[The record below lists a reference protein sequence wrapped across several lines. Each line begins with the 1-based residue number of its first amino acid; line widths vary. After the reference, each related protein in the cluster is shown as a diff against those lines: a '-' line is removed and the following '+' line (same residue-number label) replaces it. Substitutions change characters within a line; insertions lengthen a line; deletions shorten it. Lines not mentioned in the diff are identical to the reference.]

1 MEEETRTLAEEV
13 GLLRMQ
19 VDALS
24 PDAATGWRRPVPGSA
39 RRLMSPRPADQ
50 CLLPTAGPTGR
61 LPHLAPLDGL
71 RAIAVAA
78 VMAFH
83 TGASWAVGGFLGV
96 DVFFV
101 LSGFLITVLLLKEW
115 QRRTQ
120 VSLRR
125 FYARRALRLLPAV
138 TLMCAVIL
146 VIGPVGT
153 GAAARNALWKAVAG
167 TMFYF
172 QNWQQAFH
180 LIPILQLT
188 DHTWSLAIEEQFY
201 LVWPTLLIATLLLAR
216 RAGRDPLNAALIVAL
231 TLAAASAIEKIVLWS
246 GPGSQA
252 RIYYGTDTRADPL
265 LIGAALGI
273 CYVSG
278 ALDRLRR
285 FLPALAPVAL
295 LVIVITFGFAHD
307 NSPRLYQ
314 GGLTAFAL
322 ASAVLIGGMALA
334 PGSPARARARRSSAG
349 LARARL
355 LRRLPLALAGLPVP
369 APGPARPVVGADPVR
384 AHRSHARCGD
394 DLLLRR
400 RAPAAAAAAPVRSPG
415 GCAARC
421 CGGRHRSASRGRRCR
436 RGRLVRCP
444 AR

>member
-1 MEEETRTLAEEV
+1 V
-13 GLLRMQ
+13 
-19 VDALS
+19 S
-24 PDAATGWRRPVPGSA
+24 AADGQARP
-39 RRLMSPRPADQ
+39 
-50 CLLPTAGPTGR
+50 GR
-61 LPHLAPLDGL
+61 LAHLAPLDGL

-83 TGASWAVGGFLGV
+83 TGAGWAVGGFLGV

-115 QRRTQ
+115 QRRTR

-138 TLMCAVIL
+138 TLMCVVIL
-146 VIGPVGT
+146 IIGPVGT
-153 GAAARNALWKAVAG
+153 GVAARDALWKAVAG

-201 LVWPTLLIATLLLAR
+201 LVWPTVLIATLLLAR
-216 RAGRDPLNAALIVAL
+216 RAGRDPLRAALIVAL

-246 GPGSQA
+246 GPGSMA
-252 RIYYGTDTRADPL
+252 RVYYGTDTRADSL

-273 CYVSG
+273 SYVSG
-278 ALDRLRR
+278 GLERLRR

-295 LVIVITFGFAHD
+295 LVIMVTFGFAHD
-307 NSPRLYQ
+307 NSARLYQ

-322 ASAVLIGGMALA
+322 ASAVLIGGLALTPTSPLGRVLAVA
-334 PGSPARARARRSSAG
+334 PLVWLGRVSYG
-349 LARARL
+349 LYLWHWPVYRYLHEARL
-355 LRRLPLALAGLPVP
+355 GLSW
-369 APGPARPVVGADPVR
+369 GPTQLVRIAVTIAAATISFYVLERP
-384 AHRSHARCGD
+384 
-394 DLLLRR
+394 LLRLR
-400 RAPAAAAAAPVRSPG
+400 HRFDPPVDAPREVAADVTAPPPAAAETGVAG
-415 GCAARC
+415 
-421 CGGRHRSASRGRRCR
+421 
-436 RGRLVRCP
+436 
-444 AR
+444 

>member
-1 MEEETRTLAEEV
+1 
-13 GLLRMQ
+13 
-19 VDALS
+19 
-24 PDAATGWRRPVPGSA
+24 
-39 RRLMSPRPADQ
+39 
-50 CLLPTAGPTGR
+50 
-61 LPHLAPLDGL
+61 
-71 RAIAVAA
+71 
-78 VMAFH
+78 MAFH

-146 VIGPVGT
+146 VLGPVGT

-231 TLAAASAIEKIVLWS
+231 TLAAASAIEKVVLWS

-295 LVIVITFGFAHD
+295 LVILVTFGFAHD

-334 PGSPARARARRSSAG
+334 PATQLGRVLAVAPLVWLGRVSYGIYLWHWPVYRYLHPARLG
-349 LARARL
+349 LSWEPTQFVRIAVTLAAATLSFYVLERPL
-355 LRRLPLALAGLPVP
+355 LRLRHRFDPP
-369 APGPARPVVGADPVR
+369 ADAPRDVAANVTAPP
-384 AHRSHARCGD
+384 
-394 DLLLRR
+394 
-400 RAPAAAAAAPVRSPG
+400 PAAADAGVAG
-415 GCAARC
+415 
-421 CGGRHRSASRGRRCR
+421 
-436 RGRLVRCP
+436 
-444 AR
+444 

>member
-1 MEEETRTLAEEV
+1 MSAAEGQ
-13 GLLRMQ
+13 GL
-19 VDALS
+19 
-24 PDAATGWRRPVPGSA
+24 
-39 RRLMSPRPADQ
+39 
-50 CLLPTAGPTGR
+50 TGR

-101 LSGFLITVLLLKEW
+101 LSGFLITVLLLMEW
-115 QRRTQ
+115 QRRSQ

-138 TLMCAVIL
+138 TLMCVVIL

-216 RAGRDPLNAALIVAL
+216 RAGRDPLKAALIVAL

-278 ALDRLRR
+278 ALERLRR

-295 LVIVITFGFAHD
+295 LVIVVTFGFVHD
-307 NSPRLYQ
+307 SSPRLYQ
-314 GGLTAFAL
+314 GGLTAFAV

-334 PGSPARARARRSSAG
+334 PATRLGRALAVAPLVWLGRVSYGIYLWHWPVYRYLHPARLGLSWEPTQFVRIAVTLAAATISFYVVERPLLRLRHRFDPPVDARREVA
-349 LARARL
+349 AD
-355 LRRLPLALAGLPVP
+355 VT
-369 APGPARPVVGADPVR
+369 APP
-384 AHRSHARCGD
+384 
-394 DLLLRR
+394 
-400 RAPAAAAAAPVRSPG
+400 PAAADAGVAG
-415 GCAARC
+415 
-421 CGGRHRSASRGRRCR
+421 
-436 RGRLVRCP
+436 
-444 AR
+444 